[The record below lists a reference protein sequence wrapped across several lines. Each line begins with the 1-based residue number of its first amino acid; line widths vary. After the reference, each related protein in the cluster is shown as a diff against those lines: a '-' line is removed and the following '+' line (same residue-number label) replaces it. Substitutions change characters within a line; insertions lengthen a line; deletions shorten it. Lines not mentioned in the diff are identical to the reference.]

1 MPKPW
6 FTLLV
11 FVLGM
16 GGCRFKNADT
26 TADQQPDEPTT
37 KPGQVARLQ
46 ATTRI
51 LDDRAEELRQRSS
64 RLAEQVRQL
73 KFLNT
78 QLRKQLEAVGDAPRE
93 RDALGE
99 QVARQKTEIDRLQ
112 QRIQELEQRLAV
124 SSSGPSTRPAQSE
137 PQGQ

>member
-1 MPKPW
+1 MPKRW

-16 GGCRFKNADT
+16 GGCRLKNADT

-37 KPGQVARLQ
+37 MPGEVARLQ

-51 LDDRAEELRQRSS
+51 LDERAEELGQRSS

-78 QLRKQLEAVGDAPRE
+78 QLRKQLETVGDAPRQ
-93 RDALGE
+93 RDALSE
-99 QVARQKTEIDRLQ
+99 QVARQKIEIDRLQ

-124 SSSGPSTRPAQSE
+124 SSSGPSTRQAKSE

>member
-1 MPKPW
+1 MPKRW

-16 GGCRFKNADT
+16 GGCRLKKADT
-26 TADQQPDEPTT
+26 GPDQQPDEPTT

-51 LDDRAEELRQRSS
+51 LEERAEELRQRSS
-64 RLAEQVRQL
+64 RLSEQVRKL

-93 RDALGE
+93 RDALAK
-99 QVARQKTEIDRLQ
+99 QVARQKIEIDRLQ
-112 QRIQELEQRLAV
+112 QQIQELERRLTV
-124 SSSGPSTRPAQSE
+124 SSSGPSTRQAKSE